1 MSKEPLNT
9 IAEKNRLYQRFMER
23 FESGRSF
30 VVSGHTNPDADC
42 LATMVAV
49 ALLIRKF
56 SKPVCL
62 VTAGHMPKN
71 LDYLL
76 TIARYNGVV
85 VNEKPEYLP
94 DTGIVCDTA
103 KPSLLPEE
111 KELQRLIR
119 SEHTVLMEIDH
130 HLGGDSQYIASREYA
145 LVDQASSACSLLARL
160 AIKIYDS
167 GVVEEVFSRNV
178 VVSILTGM
186 VGDTQMGRVIA
197 SHREARMYTLL
208 TNYLDDML
216 QQKTFAKGNFND
228 SEHLYKEM
236 VRLSDAERAVW
247 TYLMEHKRLEG
258 AVGYIALRQ
267 EESTTLFDSYGADV
281 VVSVARSATDRLA
294 EESGRLGLV
303 VYYDGRRDES
313 LIQCRMRRNYG
324 YEGVDLRNLLNRL
337 GVTDGGGHP
346 GAIGFRFRRSR
357 VKDFEGFLERIVEAG
372 NRLVAEAE

>member
-1 MSKEPLNT
+1 MSKEPLHT
-9 IAEKNRLYQRFMER
+9 IAEKNRLYRRFVER

-30 VVSGHTNPDADC
+30 IVSGHTNPDADC

-62 VTAGHMPKN
+62 ITAGHMPKN

-94 DTGIVCDTA
+94 DTGVVCDTA

-111 KELQRLIR
+111 RELQRLLDA
-119 SEHTVLMEIDH
+119 EDGVMMEIDH
-130 HLGGDSQYIASREYA
+130 HLGGDSRYIARREYA
-145 LVDQASSACSLLARL
+145 LVDQASSACSLVARL
-160 AIKIYDS
+160 AIKIYNA
-167 GVVEEVFSRNV
+167 GVVEGVFSRNV
-178 VVSILTGM
+178 VVSLLTGM
-186 VGDTQMGRVIA
+186 VGDTQMGKVLA

-208 TNYLDDML
+208 TNYLDGML
-216 QQKTFAKGNFND
+216 QEKTFTQGNFND

-236 VRLSDAERAVW
+236 VRLSDAERTVW
-247 TYLMEHKRLEG
+247 TYLMEQKRFDG
-258 AVGYIALRQ
+258 AVGYIALRP
-267 EESTTLFDSYGADV
+267 EESRTLFDTYGADV

-294 EESGRLGLV
+294 EESGHLGLV
-303 VYYDGRRDES
+303 VYYDGRHDES
-313 LIQCRMRRNYG
+313 LIQCRMRRNYE

-346 GAIGFRFRRSR
+346 GAIGFRFQRSR
-357 VKDFEGFLERIVEAG
+357 VKDYEGFVERIVEAG